1 MLQFMG
7 LQAVGHDLATEQQ
20 GKDQFLRTRA
30 MSGFQVVL
38 LSSCPEI
45 YGQQKQDLEL
55 SAAQITSFS

>member
-1 MLQFMG
+1 MG
-7 LQAVGHDLATEQQ
+7 LQAVGHDLATEQQQ

-45 YGQQKQDLEL
+45 YSQQKQDLEL